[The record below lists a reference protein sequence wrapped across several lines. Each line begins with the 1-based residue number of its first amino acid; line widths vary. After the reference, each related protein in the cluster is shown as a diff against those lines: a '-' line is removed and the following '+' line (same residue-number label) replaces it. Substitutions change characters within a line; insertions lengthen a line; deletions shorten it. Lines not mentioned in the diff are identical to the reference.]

1 MSRSPRVTEPELI
14 AALAKAG
21 FSVLRV
27 NVKGSHHLLRH
38 EDGVL

>member
-27 NVKGSHHLLRH
+27 KGSHHLLRH